1 MGRCLKGVI
10 VSEAMW
16 DDDVVRPRASST
28 ADLGAMARRPSMGS
42 SGAGPLPEKAPI
54 TIDDEPLPMGTQR
67 AGSDDFDD
75 VDSTEAGAL
84 APAPEGGDAMMGDA
98 AAGRAGLWSQ
108 GAPPAYNA
116 PLDLP
121 PAYSERDPYPER
133 VPWWKKARRSIG
145 RGARKV
151 AGWLGLGSLLGR
163 GR

>member
-1 MGRCLKGVI
+1 VI

-42 SGAGPLPEKAPI
+42 AGPLPDKTPI
-54 TIDDEPLPMGTQR
+54 TIDDEPLPMGAQR

-75 VDSTEAGAL
+75 VDSTEAAGPT
-84 APAPEGGDAMMGDA
+84 PAPEGGDAMMGDP

-121 PAYSERDPYPER
+121 PAYSERDPHPER

-145 RGARKV
+145 RGARKL

>member
-1 MGRCLKGVI
+1 M
-10 VSEAMW
+10 SEAMW
-16 DDDVVRPRASST
+16 DDDVARARTPSS
-28 ADLGAMARRPSMGS
+28 ADLGATARRPSVGP

-54 TIDDEPLPMGTQR
+54 TIDDEPLPVGANR

-75 VDSTEAGAL
+75 VDSTEASG
-84 APAPEGGDAMMGDA
+84 PAPSAGVGDAMMGDA
-98 AAGRAGLWSQ
+98 AAGHAGLWSQ

-121 PAYSERDPYPER
+121 PAYSERDPHPEH
-133 VPWWKKARRSIG
+133 VPWWKRARRSIG

>member
-1 MGRCLKGVI
+1 
-10 VSEAMW
+10 MW
-16 DDDVVRPRASST
+16 DNDVVRRRSASST
-28 ADLGAMARRPSMGS
+28 DHGAMARRPSMGP
-42 SGAGPLPEKAPI
+42 SGAGPVTEKTPI
-54 TIDDEPLPMGTQR
+54 TIDDEPLPVGAQR

-75 VDSTEAGAL
+75 VDSTEAAGP

-116 PLDLP
+116 PPDLP
-121 PAYSERDPYPER
+121 PAYSERDPNPER
-133 VPWWKKARRSIG
+133 VPWWKRARRSIG